1 MSVLQLLCCP
11 HIVWEVTYVTTL
23 TFSLP
28 TDAIQQFCRRWKIR
42 ELALFGSV
50 LRTDFRP
57 DSDVDVLVTFHDDA
71 DWGLLDHIQ
80 MQQELAT
87 LLHRPIDLVSKRA
100 LERSA
105 NWVRREGIL
114 NTAQVIVS
122 TDEAS
127 DVPR

>member
-1 MSVLQLLCCP
+1 M
-11 HIVWEVTYVTTL
+11 TTL
-23 TFSLP
+23 MFPLP
-28 TDAIQQFCRRWKIR
+28 MEAIQQFCRRWKIR

-71 DWGLLDHIQ
+71 EWGLLDHMQ

-105 NWVRREGIL
+105 NWVRREAIL
-114 NTAQVIVS
+114 NTAQVLVL
-122 TDEAS
+122 TDEAG
-127 DVPR
+127 DGPR

>member
-1 MSVLQLLCCP
+1 M
-11 HIVWEVTYVTTL
+11 
-23 TFSLP
+23 
-28 TDAIQQFCRRWKIR
+28 DAIQQFCRRWKIR

-71 DWGLLDHIQ
+71 EWGLLDHMQ

-105 NWVRREGIL
+105 NWVRRGAIL
-114 NTAQVIVS
+114 NTAQVLLL
-122 TDEAS
+122 TDEAG
-127 DVPR
+127 DGPR